1 MTKALPDPPIDCL
14 AVNEHLS
21 FEDAQLYIA
30 HLIHSAS
37 ATVLDCGD
45 HLPPPRPRQN
55 PRRVAPA
62 GNGQNRGRPLHRLHA
77 PHVLTVNAD
86 QLRETCKSPATR
98 RPSQGFSLNS

>member
-1 MTKALPDPPIDCL
+1 MTKALPDPPVDCL

-45 HLPPPRPRQN
+45 HLPPTTAPRSTPCGTCWKWPRPWSTAPSTACPARPDSQ
-55 PRRVAPA
+55 RRSNV
-62 GNGQNRGRPLHRLHA
+62 GDRGVP
-77 PHVLTVNAD
+77 
-86 QLRETCKSPATR
+86 
-98 RPSQGFSLNS
+98 